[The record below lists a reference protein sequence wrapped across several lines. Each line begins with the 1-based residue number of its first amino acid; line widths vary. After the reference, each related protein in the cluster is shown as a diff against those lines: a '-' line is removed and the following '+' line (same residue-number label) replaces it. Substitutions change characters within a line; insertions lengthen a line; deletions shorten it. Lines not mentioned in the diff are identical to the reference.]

1 MTSRPVYK
9 LYVHIHVHV
18 CDLFEKGPF
27 QLLVIP
33 PFCTGSQ

>member
-9 LYVHIHVHV
+9 LYVHIHVH
-18 CDLFEKGPF
+18 DLFEKGPF